1 MTAKE
6 IIALQRARPF
16 PGLRI
21 HVSDGVAYEVTHPE
35 MMSVT
40 RTLVFIALTPGED
53 GVPEQSAYC
62 DPVHITRIEPI
73 NGQRRRSTPKR
84 RKS

>member
-6 IIALQRARPF
+6 IITLQRTRPF

-21 HVSDGVAYEVTHPE
+21 YVSDGEAYEVTHPE

-40 RTLVFIALTPGED
+40 RTLVFIALSPGKD
-53 GVPEQSAYC
+53 GVPERSAYC
-62 DPVHITRIEPI
+62 DPVHITRIEPM
-73 NGQRRRSTPKR
+73 NGRRRRAR
-84 RKS
+84 REKS

>member
-6 IIALQRARPF
+6 IITLQRARPF

-21 HVSDGVAYEVTHPE
+21 HVSDGEAYEVTHPE

-40 RTLVFIALTPGED
+40 RRLVFMALSPGMD
-53 GVPEQSAYC
+53 GVPERSAYC
-62 DPVHITRIEPI
+62 DPVHITRIEPT
-73 NGQRRRSTPKR
+73 NGG
-84 RKS
+84 